1 MMAFKF
7 QSLERRKN
15 RSNNIKREK
24 ERRRGREKK
33 EKRERERQDGNKRA
47 NNLFLALDDRLAG
60 QNG

>member
-33 EKRERERQDGNKRA
+33 EKREKER
-47 NNLFLALDDRLAG
+47 DRMGIKEQTICFWL
-60 QNG
+60 